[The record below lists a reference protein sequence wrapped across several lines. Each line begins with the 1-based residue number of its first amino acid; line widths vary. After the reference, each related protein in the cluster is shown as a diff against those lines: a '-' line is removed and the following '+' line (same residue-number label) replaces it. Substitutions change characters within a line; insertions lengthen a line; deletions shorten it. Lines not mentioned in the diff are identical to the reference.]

1 MNFINWIRHLYTPA
15 TCEELMARELDVA
28 RRDLLLAETAKDYAE
43 SMVLYN
49 DQRIER
55 LTEALNL
62 RKENEILSKERW

>member
-15 TCEELMARELDVA
+15 TCEELMARELDAA

-49 DQRIER
+49 NQRIQR

-62 RKENEILSKERW
+62 RRENEILSKERW

>member
-1 MNFINWIRHLYTPA
+1 MNFINWLKKLYVPA
-15 TCEELMARELDVA
+15 TCEELMARELDAA
-28 RRDLLLAETAKDYAE
+28 RRDLLIAETAKDYAE

-62 RKENEILSKERW
+62 RRENEILSKERW

>member
-1 MNFINWIRHLYTPA
+1 MKFLNWLKKIYVPA
-15 TCEELMARELDVA
+15 TCEELMVSELDTA

-55 LTEALNL
+55 LTEAL
-62 RKENEILSKERW
+62 KERL